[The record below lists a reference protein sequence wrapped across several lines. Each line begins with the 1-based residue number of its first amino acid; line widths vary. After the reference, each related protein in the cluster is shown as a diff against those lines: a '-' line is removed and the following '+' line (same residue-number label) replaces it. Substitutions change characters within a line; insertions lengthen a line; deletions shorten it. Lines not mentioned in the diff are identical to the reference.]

1 MSDGK
6 DRRKYQRIDTDQVIS
21 FGPASAGQHLAV
33 SKDVSVGGIRFEVVG
48 CEIDLGE
55 TLRVTF
61 NVGEETVV
69 AVAKVVWATELDAM
83 TTDVGMEFVE
93 IDPAALDL
101 LTPDEEAVGF

>member
-1 MSDGK
+1 MDELG
-6 DRRKYQRIDTDQVIS
+6 DRQVNSSRIER
-21 FGPASAGQHLAV
+21 AV
-33 SKDVSVGGIRFEVVG
+33 AVGTEIRFEVVG

-61 NVGEETVV
+61 NVGEVTVV